1 MIIMCFLFDVTA
13 TPADQRHFSAMQPTR
28 ECVSELTL
36 VALRMHGPNVS
47 SLQGLQWA
55 LYAIML
61 HVRAMVARRPHMLFR
76 QNPA

>member
-1 MIIMCFLFDVTA
+1 
-13 TPADQRHFSAMQPTR
+13 MQPTR

-61 HVRAMVARRPHMLFR
+61 HVRAMVARRLHMLFR
-76 QNPA
+76 QPCVILVLVLILQVSELIMQPTREV

>member
-1 MIIMCFLFDVTA
+1 MILVLVLILQV
-13 TPADQRHFSAMQPTR
+13 SELIMQPTR